1 MNRYTIL
8 GAAGAAFLALAGCTP
23 GEEVITKTEADV
35 QLDQTIPAAA
45 PEAASG
51 PIAPEN
57 SLNGVYN
64 LRTTE
69 CGQAASEGAL
79 TVQGNKFQFY
89 GGQCTAVKSTVGAD
103 FDRDRA
109 VLQRRRRSG
118 LQPSGQAAPVA
129 GRDADG
135 RKGHQPALLSLRGPG
150 LSRTFTWSHE
160 KRRRIAPPLPF
171 WDWVR

>member
-8 GAAGAAFLALAGCTP
+8 GAVGATFLALAGCTP

-35 QLDQTIPAAA
+35 QLDETIPAAA

-51 PIAPEN
+51 PIDPAN

-103 FDRDRA
+103 ATETELSCNGED
-109 VLQRRRRSG
+109 
-118 LQPSGQAAPVA
+118 GQGFNRLVKLRLSPGVMQLEEKGINLRYYRCAAPA
-129 GRDADG
+129 
-135 RKGHQPALLSLRGPG
+135 
-150 LSRTFTWSHE
+150 
-160 KRRRIAPPLPF
+160 
-171 WDWVR
+171 